1 MSTNNRK
8 KGSSGRASFNAID
21 LAIVLLII
29 ICGVGIFFRYDME
42 NKISAGEGETY
53 EVEFVC
59 EKVRYTTA
67 DYLNVGDTLYFSDSL
82 SVFGNIQGT
91 LVNRPSFEEVSYGGK
106 NITAYYP
113 QDTMVDI
120 TGNVS
125 VTGTMTENGFL
136 VSGNTY
142 IAPNSVIRVSGKYV
156 DIEIK
161 VLSLKKIE
169 PN

>member
-1 MSTNNRK
+1 MNPKTAPILPKRMGADSMQKVKSPEESVVFRPWNRK
-8 KGSSGRASFNAID
+8 KR
-21 LAIVLLII
+21 
-29 ICGVGIFFRYDME
+29 R
-42 NKISAGEGETY
+42 
-53 EVEFVC
+53 EFIP
-59 EKVRYTTA
+59 
-67 DYLNVGDTLYFSDSL
+67 SL